1 MISTQWT
8 IIEMEFQ
15 SRILKSLEMCA
26 SVTNASDAME
36 TIEPT
41 IVTNSLLEPPPHA
54 STADTSTT
62 PQRNAQTIHKKVT
75 PDPLLDPNLP
85 IPPIND

>member
-1 MISTQWT
+1 
-8 IIEMEFQ
+8 MESQ
-15 SRILKSLEMCA
+15 SRILKNSEMCA
-26 SVTNASDAME
+26 SAINVLDAME

-62 PQRNAQTIHKKVT
+62 PRSIVHITHKKVI
-75 PDPLLDPNLP
+75 PGPLLDPNLP
-85 IPPIND
+85 TPQIND